1 MKKIF
6 CFLLLVLV
14 VLILVFSCGTES
26 EAGEPNPFA
35 DRFATCDAS
44 SHSIVIVD
52 RLTGVCYLWRKTG
65 YGAGMTVL
73 LDADGTPLLYEEAW
87 NQAFGEATNAK

>member
-1 MKKIF
+1 MKKIVS
-6 CFLLLVLV
+6 LMMVLV
-14 VLILVFSCGTES
+14 MLAIVLTSCGTES

-44 SHSIVIVD
+44 SYSIVIVD
-52 RLTGVCYLWRKTG
+52 RLTGVCYLWRKAG

-87 NQAFGEATNAK
+87 QQVYGGGQP